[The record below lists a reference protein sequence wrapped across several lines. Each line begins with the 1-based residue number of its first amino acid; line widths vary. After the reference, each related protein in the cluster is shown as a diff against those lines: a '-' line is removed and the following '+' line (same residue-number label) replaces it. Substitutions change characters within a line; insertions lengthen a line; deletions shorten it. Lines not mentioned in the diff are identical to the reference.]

1 MQSYILRE
9 NHGPYADGH
18 GTPPTTPHRATAP
31 LLSVGSDTDAVS
43 DHTDTLAADTAV
55 TVFHH
60 PCQRGDRR

>member
-1 MQSYILRE
+1 
-9 NHGPYADGH
+9 
-18 GTPPTTPHRATAP
+18 
-31 LLSVGSDTDAVS
+31 LLSVGIDTDAVS